1 MRKSQNYLTE
11 LSPTKSEEDITNTQ
25 QFLEE
30 MQVLEKAHKILMQ
43 KWEEEQKNNSDPNIK
58 LQSVYS

>member
-1 MRKSQNYLTE
+1 
-11 LSPTKSEEDITNTQ
+11 
-25 QFLEE
+25 